1 MGAGKED
8 VWRLRRMSNENMDRL
23 DPDAPDPMEASPAP
37 TGVIFDEAVPP
48 LLPVN
53 TGRLSI
59 PQRCRISF
67 RYEIHSEY
75 VQFASPTHLLVVAG
89 ETGLAMD
96 SFSTESRSSGTRD
109 RIAVRMFT
117 AAVEFEKVGIWSAV
131 KVGVDWK
138 DNWYP
143 NRAGIGFGIEDDRV
157 RFPGPMAKN
166 PVLTLVPDVGE
177 LPRRVLE
184 SLDLVASTGASR
196 MDSVRIRE

>member
-1 MGAGKED
+1 
-8 VWRLRRMSNENMDRL
+8 MSNENMDRL
-23 DPDAPDPMEASPAP
+23 DPDGPDPIEASPAP
-37 TGVIFDEAVPP
+37 TGMIFDEVVPP
-48 LLPVN
+48 LLSEN

-67 RYEIHSEY
+67 KYEIHSEY
-75 VQFASPTHLLVVAG
+75 VQFVSPTHLFVVAG
-89 ETGLAMD
+89 ERESAID
-96 SFSTESRSSGTRD
+96 SSSTEFRSSGTRD
-109 RIAVRMFT
+109 RTAVRMFT

-131 KVGVDWK
+131 KAGVDWK
-138 DNWYP
+138 DDWYP
-143 NRAGIGFGIEDDRV
+143 NRVGIGFGIEEDRV

-177 LPRRVLE
+177 VPRRVLE